1 MKSIAE
7 SCFHPWGTAPC
18 GGGLRLPTR
27 LLSHRCARKTR
38 ADRER
43 KRLARNVNPARLDS
57 AIAVANFET
66 RKTAASHNRAC
77 QRMNE
82 PEEYRQ
88 CGIEL
93 RSARKLANNCA
104 SCPKKCVG
112 TLGSEWKQCVMISAA
127 TCSNS
132 ETKAIAIGFVSARFV
147 VLFVL
152 AGDMIQVYAVK
163 DRKEAYE

>member
-1 MKSIAE
+1 MVLKRRKIYHS
-7 SCFHPWGTAPC
+7 
-18 GGGLRLPTR
+18 
-27 LLSHRCARKTR
+27 ARKTR

-43 KRLARNVNPARLDS
+43 TRLPCNINPARLDS

-93 RSARKLANNCA
+93 RSARKLAIARLAQRNTSEHWAANGNNA
-104 SCPKKCVG
+104 
-112 TLGSEWKQCVMISAA
+112 
-127 TCSNS
+127 
-132 ETKAIAIGFVSARFV
+132 
-147 VLFVL
+147 
-152 AGDMIQVYAVK
+152 
-163 DRKEAYE
+163 